1 MILLLQSKLLLK
13 FVGCN
18 VIAVAL
24 LYDVVVTVVFLRAV
38 AVAVAVVVDIIL
50 VVVVAVVV
58 DDQILETVR

>member
-1 MILLLQSKLLLK
+1 MQNKLLLK
-13 FVGCN
+13 FAVCN

-38 AVAVAVVVDIIL
+38 AIAVAVVVVNIL

>member
-1 MILLLQSKLLLK
+1 MMLLLQSKLLLK
-13 FVGCN
+13 FAVCN

-24 LYDVVVTVVFLRAV
+24 PYDVVVTVAFVRAV
-38 AVAVAVVVDIIL
+38 AVAVAVVVVIIL